1 MAKGAQE
8 GGSIFGFDASLLP
21 GLPLAAMVVTSTG
34 EVLAENT
41 LAHSLKSAL
50 SEGHTPE
57 VLGFIG
63 RCANTGRPMAE
74 SVLLPGLA
82 GALYF
87 ELTIIPLAE
96 RKTVLLLA
104 RDVTLERNLRLAL
117 VESRQR
123 YKDLVEIS
131 SDFSWET
138 GLEGAFVFV
147 SPRGALGFTAD
158 QLVGNHPAML
168 VDEVHAE
175 EARIFSTRHAVEEAE
190 LWMKRANGTP
200 ACVMVSAAPLL
211 GPAGDW
217 RGARGVC
224 RDITDMRE
232 RDAALAQAANRERL
246 LAYIV
251 RTIRDEVEPSNML
264 TAAADATAR
273 ALSSEGC
280 QIFRVKDGHFFAAS
294 HFGTVG
300 DSEAARSLLGSLDAG
315 AQTVEMALGGWQ
327 ILASVARYRQEPN
340 GAVCLWRSA
349 KGAPWHDDE
358 RLLISDV
365 ANQIG
370 IANEQIINHE
380 RILNLSRTDGLTG
393 LFNRRAFFEEIG
405 RRFNRLER
413 DGKPAAL
420 IYVDLDNFKMV
431 NDIHGH
437 QKGDE
442 ALLALKELLVNNTRP
457 IDLVSRLG
465 GDEFAVWLEGA
476 DIEVAEKRAKALL
489 EAGQSLRVFSG
500 TPEKP
505 LCVSLGIAVHD
516 PNLPETL
523 DGMVARADEAMYE
536 VKRSGKG
543 NFRIAKPAEKKAGG
557 KA

>member
-1 MAKGAQE
+1 MTRGDNKGD
-8 GGSIFGFDASLLP
+8 GIYGFDASLLP
-21 GLPLAAMVVTSTG
+21 GLPLASMVVTAEG
-34 EVLAENT
+34 EVLAENA
-41 LAHSLKSAL
+41 LAHTLKAAL

-87 ELTIIPLAE
+87 EMTLIPLAE
-96 RKTVLLLA
+96 KRTVLLLA

-138 GLEGAFVFV
+138 GLDGAFVFV
-147 SPRGALGFTAD
+147 SPRGAMGYSAD
-158 QLVGNHPAML
+158 QLVGHHPKML
-168 VDEVHAE
+168 VDEAHAE
-175 EARIFSTRHAVEEAE
+175 EARVFSTRHAVEEVE
-190 LWMKRANGTP
+190 LWMKLAGGAP
-200 ACVMVSAAPLL
+200 SCVMVSAAPLL

-224 RDITDMRE
+224 RDVTDMRE

-251 RTIRDEVEPSNML
+251 RTIRDEVEPANML
-264 TAAADATAR
+264 TTAAAATAR
-273 ALSSEGC
+273 ALSSDGC
-280 QIFRVKDGHFFAAS
+280 QILRVKDGHFIEAA
-294 HFGTVG
+294 HFGQVG
-300 DSEAARSLLGSLDAG
+300 DSEAARSLLGTLEAG
-315 AQTVEMALGGWQ
+315 AQTVELALGDWQ
-327 ILASVARYRQEPN
+327 LLASVARYRQEPN
-340 GAVCLWRSA
+340 GAVCLWRPA
-349 KGAPWHDDE
+349 KGSPWHDDE
-358 RLLISDV
+358 RLLIGDV

-380 RILNLSRTDGLTG
+380 RILNLSRTDGMTG

-405 RRFNRLER
+405 RRFNRLAR

-442 ALLALKELLVNNTRP
+442 ALIALKDILIKNTRP

-465 GDEFAVWLEGA
+465 GDEFAVWLEAA
-476 DIEVAEKRAKALL
+476 DLDVAEKRAKALL
-489 EAGQSLRVFSG
+489 EAGQALRVFSG

-516 PNLPETL
+516 PKRPETL

-536 VKRSGKG
+536 VKRAGKG
-543 NFRIAKPAEKKAGG
+543 NYRIAGPALAQAGNMT
-557 KA
+557 